1 VAVID
6 TEGFSKVAVIIPCR
20 NEELTVAQVIND
32 TREAIPG
39 CQIWV
44 YDNNSTDETAKNA
57 SEAGA
62 FLKFESDIGKGN
74 VIRRALAEI
83 KAESYV
89 IIDGDGTYDPSEA
102 PILLKTLL
110 EEDLDMV
117 VGCRSGAINRSGHR
131 LGNAVFNRLYRW
143 LFGEGFNDIFSGFRV
158 LSRRFVV
165 SFPSSSKGFEI
176 ETEISVHASQLR
188 LPVSEVEVS
197 YRDRPV
203 GSESKLRT
211 GTDGWQILR
220 TMFKLLKENRP
231 LFLYNTLAL
240 GTFVLAAS
248 LGIPVIVDFSQ
259 TGVVERLPTAV
270 LSSALIVLSLIQ
282 SAIGLILDTVARSR
296 IEMKRLVYLGA
307 N

>member
-1 VAVID
+1 M
-6 TEGFSKVAVIIPCR
+6 IIPCR

-110 EEDLDMV
+110 EGNLDMV

-131 LGNAVFNRLYRW
+131 FGNAVFNRLYRW

>member
-1 VAVID
+1 M
-6 TEGFSKVAVIIPCR
+6 
-20 NEELTVAQVIND
+20 
-32 TREAIPG
+32 REAIPG
-39 CQIWV
+39 CDIWV

-57 SEAGA
+57 SGAGA

-74 VIRRALAEI
+74 VLRRALAEV

-102 PILLKTLL
+102 PMLLKILL

-117 VGCRSGAINRSGHR
+117 VGCRSGSINRSGHR
-131 LGNAVFNRLYRW
+131 FGNAVFNRLYRW

-158 LSRRFVV
+158 LSRRFVI

-197 YRDRPV
+197 YKDRPA

-231 LFLYNTLAL
+231 LFLFNTLAL
-240 GTFVLAAS
+240 VTFVVAAT
-248 LGIPVIVDFSQ
+248 LGIPVVVDFAQ

-282 SAIGLILDTVARSR
+282 SAIGLLLDAVARSR
-296 IEMKRLVYLGA
+296 IETKRLVYLGA

>member
-1 VAVID
+1 M
-6 TEGFSKVAVIIPCR
+6 IIPCR

-110 EEDLDMV
+110 EGNLDMV

-131 LGNAVFNRLYRW
+131 FGNAVFNRLYRW
-143 LFGEGFNDIFSGFRV
+143 LFGED
-158 LSRRFVV
+158 LWLV
-165 SFPSSSKGFEI
+165 SLHLQKDLRLKQRSLCMPHNFAYQFLKLKSA
-176 ETEISVHASQLR
+176 TEI
-188 LPVSEVEVS
+188 
-197 YRDRPV
+197 
-203 GSESKLRT
+203 
-211 GTDGWQILR
+211 
-220 TMFKLLKENRP
+220 
-231 LFLYNTLAL
+231 
-240 GTFVLAAS
+240 
-248 LGIPVIVDFSQ
+248 
-259 TGVVERLPTAV
+259 
-270 LSSALIVLSLIQ
+270 
-282 SAIGLILDTVARSR
+282 GL
-296 IEMKRLVYLGA
+296 
-307 N
+307 

>member
-1 VAVID
+1 MAVID

>member
-1 VAVID
+1 M
-6 TEGFSKVAVIIPCR
+6 IIPCR

-248 LGIPVIVDFSQ
+248 LGIPVVVDFSQ